1 MDLIVMDIMGKQHK
15 NKRYYKS
22 IHCCLKFCCF
32 LVPIPEK
39 ITTTTY
45 MNQIT

>member
-1 MDLIVMDIMGKQHK
+1 MDIMGKQRI

-22 IHCCLKFCCF
+22 IAIHCCLKFCCF